1 MRPTQ
6 RIFIV
11 EENTR
16 YAFDAVIKLDM
27 ETSLKV
33 AEEEGD
39 VKKGDPVNY
48 AITQPDKLEM
58 EVSISDTVTVNG
70 EPLTEGSGSRA
81 MLAYKCLRAMQK
93 RRNLLTVITPFD
105 NFTNMMIETFTC
117 EMAEE
122 YQNEMHAQ
130 IAFKQMTVQAKAK
143 KKSSTPPKN
152 DKDPETK
159 SDLSVLFTFLNPTG
173 GKTTPDNGSS
183 ATATTKPVTPKA
195 RTISIN

>member
-1 MRPTQ
+1 MKRPTQ

-70 EPLTEGSGSRA
+70 EPLTQGSGSRA

-105 NFTNMMIETFTC
+105 NFTNMMIETLTV

-122 YQNEMHAQ
+122 YQNEMHGQ
-130 IAFKQMTVQAKAK
+130 LAFKQMTISPKK
-143 KKSSTPPKN
+143 KKSSGNNKKTDDKPVESKN
-152 DKDPETK
+152 DA
-159 SDLSVLFTFLNPTG
+159 SVLSLATKRKQEQKKTKEAAKTVTTASKAGLIFTF
-173 GKTTPDNGSS
+173 K
-183 ATATTKPVTPKA
+183 
-195 RTISIN
+195 